1 MKPLTLLLALLATSS
16 FAYQTEYEQRSQDY
30 SPVRFGLEVGG
41 LFTIPVLWPTDGTD
55 SKLGLG
61 LRLVPEVQ
69 YSLGDHFYLNGFAGY
84 EFTTWGYR
92 QANPSDGSTDD
103 FSVKSNFLTMGLA
116 GQYNFARRGSFA
128 SMGVSTDIPFHS
140 DLTDN
145 VNYGDGTGETLTGRF
160 HDEQTSVFLDFG
172 LGRQISPMVGI
183 VVGYRLP
190 LVPIYDVYNAYPST
204 IDLHQINVNL
214 RFTLP

>member
-1 MKPLTLLLALLATSS
+1 MKRLSLLIALAATSS
-16 FAYQTEYEQRSQDY
+16 FAYQTEYEQRSQNY
-30 SPVRFGLEVGG
+30 SPARFGLEVGG
-41 LFTIPVLWPTDGTD
+41 ILTLPSIWPSDGTD
-55 SKLGLG
+55 TKAGLG
-61 LRLVPEVQ
+61 LRIVPEVE
-69 YSLGDHFYLNGFAGY
+69 YSIGDQFDLRAFAGY

-92 QANPSDGSTDD
+92 QSNTDGTTDD

-128 SMGVSTDIPFHS
+128 SLGVSTDIPFRS
-140 DLTDN
+140 DLTDD

-172 LGRQISPMVGI
+172 LGRQISPVVAI

-190 LVPIYDVYNAYPST
+190 LVPFYDVYNAYPST

>member
-1 MKPLTLLLALLATSS
+1 MKRISLLLALLATSS
-16 FAYQTEYEQRSQDY
+16 FAYQTEYEQRSQNS
-30 SPVRFGLEVGG
+30 SPARFGLEVGG
-41 LFTIPVLWPTDGTD
+41 IFTIPVLWPNYGIDT
-55 SKLGLG
+55 KLGLG

-69 YSLGDHFYLNGFAGY
+69 FSLGDHFDLLGFAGY

-92 QANPSDGSTDD
+92 QANSDGSTDD

-128 SMGVSTDIPFHS
+128 SLGISADIPFRS
-140 DLTDN
+140 DLTDD
-145 VNYGDGTGETLTGRF
+145 VNYGDGTGETLTGQF
-160 HDEQTSVFLDFG
+160 HDEQTSMFLDFG
-172 LGRQISPMVGI
+172 LGRQISPRVGI

-190 LVPIYDVYNAYPST
+190 LIPFYDLAGST

-214 RFTLP
+214 RFSLL

>member
-1 MKPLTLLLALLATSS
+1 MKRLYLLIALLATSS
-16 FAYQTEYEQRSQDY
+16 FAYQTEYEQRNQDNGQA
-30 SPVRFGLEVGG
+30 RFNLEVGG
-41 LFTIPVLWPTDGTD
+41 IFTIPVLWPTYGID

-69 YSLGDHFYLNGFAGY
+69 IPLGDKFDLLGFAGY

-92 QANPSDGSTDD
+92 QANADGSTDD

-128 SMGVSTDIPFHS
+128 SMGVSTDIPFRS
-140 DLTDN
+140 DLTDD
-145 VNYGDGTGETLTGRF
+145 VNYGNGTGETLTGRF
-160 HDEQTSVFLDFG
+160 SEEQTSVFLDFG

-190 LVPIYDVYNAYPST
+190 LVPFYDVYDAYPST
-204 IDLHQINVNL
+204 FDLHQINVNL
-214 RFTLP
+214 RFNLF